1 MIDEEIQYDVKVI
14 NAFKRYGEHNVF
26 NGLNMNVSSGSI
38 YGLLGPSGCGKS
50 TLLQCLI
57 GIMKLDSGRIDLKA
71 ENLKDV
77 GYMPQ
82 NLCLE
87 STLTI
92 KETFEYYG
100 TIYNMDKKNIDT
112 KIDELNTF
120 LQLPNLNSLIKDIS
134 GGQSRRVSL
143 GVCLLHNP
151 KLIILDEPTVGIDP
165 LLRQEIWNGLTTMV
179 EKHRKTII
187 ITTHYIEEANL
198 ANCFNGVQNL
208 GIFIDY
214 FDSQKTYI
222 PGMPPHNLR
231 LKIGSPII
239 LLRNLNPPQL
249 CNGTRLVIKKITGN
263 ILKATILSGKFKGKV
278 VLLPRIP
285 MIPSDSTIPFK
296 RLQFPIRLAFAM
308 SINKSQGQTMSI
320 CGLDLEN
327 PCFSHGQLYVACS
340 RVGKPSN
347 LFVLPK
353 DRLTKNIVHRLIG
366 LMRNGVLVEEGS
378 PQEIIFKY
386 EADSLESAFL
396 TLCSHQDSNLAPKV
410 FDININYFF
419 IIYQLYILPKDV
431 KKTHNIESN
440 NLFKNGK
447 TIDSIRIKALL
458 KKNIHVLCRDYWLLF
473 TLMVLPFF
481 QTCIFSSG
489 VGVNF
494 KGMEIAIQN
503 DEISLNDCKH
513 ISNFNGCIFKNDTT
527 QLMSC
532 IAVQYLTS
540 LDYTLVEVKN
550 RHAGEMFVD
559 NYKFLAFIHFP
570 KSFTQE
576 LTKFIDTPN
585 EYDTQALSYM
595 HFAKHNLLFKNQIIL
610 DVTNAMRSLI
620 YNTLNSCSNNPK
632 VAGLPMEF
640 NALYGKEVKV
650 HVHSTAAV
658 FLAMG
663 AFYFSSI
670 YSVSTMLSE
679 RMDGILSRSMF
690 AGVTILELLIS
701 MFCISNFLILIH
713 SGIAVIIAYVFFSN
727 PILISSGLLMYA
739 MLIIIMSWIGFLFG
753 LLAAGI
759 TPTKAG
765 GVHIMNGWALSQM
778 LLSGGVWPIDGQ
790 LPLLRSVSELLPM
803 RLAGKTMNDITL
815 KGWTLGH
822 PSVIKGAYETQSKGF
837 ESHLRCLRVG
847 QVKIVWLGR

>member
-1 MIDEEIQYDVKVI
+1 MIDEEIQYDVKVM

-57 GIMKLDSGRIDLKA
+57 GIMELDSGQIDLKA
-71 ENLKDV
+71 KHLKDV

-100 TIYNMDKKNIDT
+100 TIYNMDKKNINI
-112 KIDELNTF
+112 KIDELNAF

-198 ANCFNGVQNL
+198 ANC
-208 GIFIDY
+208 
-214 FDSQKTYI
+214 
-222 PGMPPHNLR
+222 
-231 LKIGSPII
+231 
-239 LLRNLNPPQL
+239 
-249 CNGTRLVIKKITGN
+249 
-263 ILKATILSGKFKGKV
+263 
-278 VLLPRIP
+278 
-285 MIPSDSTIPFK
+285 
-296 RLQFPIRLAFAM
+296 
-308 SINKSQGQTMSI
+308 
-320 CGLDLEN
+320 
-327 PCFSHGQLYVACS
+327 
-340 RVGKPSN
+340 
-347 LFVLPK
+347 
-353 DRLTKNIVHRLIG
+353 IG

-396 TLCSHQDSNLAPKV
+396 TLCSHQDSNLAPK
-410 FDININYFF
+410 
-419 IIYQLYILPKDV
+419 ILPKEV

-440 NLFKNGK
+440 NLFRNRKAV
-447 TIDSIRIKALL
+447 DSIRIKALL
-458 KKNIHVLCRDYWLLF
+458 KKNFHVLCRDYWLLF
-473 TLMVLPFF
+473 TLMILPFF

-513 ISNFNGCIFKNDTT
+513 ISNFNGCIFNNDTT

-532 IAVQYLTS
+532 FAIQYLTS

-550 RHAGEMFVD
+550 RHAGEIFVD

-585 EYDTQALSYM
+585 EYDTQSLSYM

-632 VAGLPMEF
+632 IAGLPVEF

-650 HVHSTAAV
+650 HVHSTSAV

-713 SGIAVIIAYVFFSN
+713 SGMAVIIVYVFFSN
-727 PILISSGLLMYA
+727 PIYISNGLFMYA
-739 MLIIIMSWIGFLFG
+739 ILIIIMSWIGFLFG

-790 LPLLRSVSELLPM
+790 SPLLRSVSELLPM

-815 KGWTLGH
+815 KGWTLDH
-822 PSVIKGAYETQSKGF
+822 PSVIKGTSATFGHAILLILILIVLSKLKKNMWVI
-837 ESHLRCLRVG
+837 H
-847 QVKIVWLGR
+847 K